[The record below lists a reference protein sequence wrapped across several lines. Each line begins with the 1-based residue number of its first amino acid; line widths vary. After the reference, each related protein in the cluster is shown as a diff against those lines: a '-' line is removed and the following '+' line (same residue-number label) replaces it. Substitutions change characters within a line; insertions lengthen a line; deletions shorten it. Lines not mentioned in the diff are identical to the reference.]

1 MFQQVWSSF
10 THNINRVIHS
20 TSGAWSISDQYIRNP
35 VVQGCI
41 HRRSK
46 YMEIKIGKHTIGPG
60 HPTYFIADVA
70 ANHDGD
76 LERAKLLIHLAQQ
89 AGADAAKFQNF
100 RAPKIVSDYGFTHM
114 DGQFSHQAS
123 WKKSVFQVY
132 TEASIPFEWTT
143 ILKEECDKVGLDYF
157 SAPYDFEAIDMLDPY
172 VQMYKAGSGE
182 IDWIEALERMASKG
196 KPFFVATGAS
206 TIGEVQR
213 AVHAILKINPQLV
226 LMQCNTNYTAS
237 PQNYDHLHLNVLKTY
252 ATMFPEV
259 ILGLSDH
266 THALAPVLGAVT
278 LGARVIER
286 HFTDNNERQGPDHK
300 FAMDPAGWT
309 RMVEETRLLE
319 RALGS
324 PDKFV
329 AGNEVDTA
337 IVQRRCLRA
346 ARDIQAGEVFTREMI
361 DVLRPATP
369 GAIKPNQIPA
379 VLGTRAL
386 QDIPFG
392 KELRWTDLGA

>member
-1 MFQQVWSSF
+1 MEL
-10 THNINRVIHS
+10 HI
-20 TSGAWSISDQYIRNP
+20 G
-35 VVQGCI
+35 
-41 HRRSK
+41 HR
-46 YMEIKIGKHTIGPG
+46 KIGLS

-76 LERAKLLIHLAQQ
+76 LERARLLIRLAKES
-89 AGADAAKFQNF
+89 GADAAKFQNF
-100 RAPKIVSDYGFTHM
+100 RAPEIVSDYGFRHM
-114 DGQFSHQAS
+114 DGQVSHQAS

-132 TEASIPFEWTT
+132 QEASIPFEWTGT
-143 ILKEECDKVGLDYF
+143 LKEECELAGIDYF
-157 SAPYDFEAIDMLDPY
+157 SAPYDFEAIDMLDPF
-172 VQMYKAGSGE
+172 VEMYKAGSGE

-237 PQNYDHLHLNVLKTY
+237 RGNYDHLHLNVLKSY
-252 ATMFPEV
+252 ATLFPEV

-286 HFTDNNERQGPDHK
+286 HFTDNNNREGPDHK
-300 FAMDPAGWT
+300 FAMNPENWA

-324 PDKFV
+324 PDKFI
-329 AGNEVDTA
+329 AGNEIETA
-337 IVQRRCLRA
+337 VVQRRCLRA
-346 ARDIQAGEVFTREMI
+346 ARDIRSGERFTREMI
-361 DVLRPATP
+361 AVLRPATP
-369 GAIKPNQIPA
+369 GAIKPSEIDQVI
-379 VLGTRAL
+379 GSRAIVDL
-386 QDIPFG
+386 AEGQ
-392 KELRWTDLGA
+392 ELRWIALGE